1 MPPEPSYLV
10 GRYSEIEN
18 EIDNLDVPVN
28 AAPGALKWQCRV
40 PLQCKSYVHENDYV
54 VYSSL
59 LVAICVE
66 LNPAAVHALAKKA
79 HRGLDREAHTA
90 AVDALLRLADVDADG
105 RVSEDDFVAYVRDAA
120 LL

>member
-1 MPPEPSYLV
+1 MPSEPSYLV

-18 EIDNLDVPVN
+18 EIDNLDYLEYYVPIN
-28 AAPGALKWQCRV
+28 AAPSALKLLCRV

-66 LNPAAVHALAKKA
+66 HRSLASPEFVCSRPAF
-79 HRGLDREAHTA
+79 
-90 AVDALLRLADVDADG
+90 
-105 RVSEDDFVAYVRDAA
+105 FVT
-120 LL
+120 

>member
-28 AAPGALKWQCRV
+28 AAPGALKLLCRV

-66 LNPAAVHALAKKA
+66 HRSLASPEFVCSRPAF
-79 HRGLDREAHTA
+79 
-90 AVDALLRLADVDADG
+90 
-105 RVSEDDFVAYVRDAA
+105 FVT
-120 LL
+120 